1 VSARAKFQAQAEPTI
16 VQYRP
21 LGESVGF
28 SKKLA
33 AESSWQAVATPGS
46 RTPVGHFTILKR
58 LLTQGNDIPSL
69 CMGSVVDPCRIG
81 VAHQSKLR
89 GINSLDAQLL
99 VLFFSSHGLI
109 RHSEI
114 LDLS

>member
-1 VSARAKFQAQAEPTI
+1 
-16 VQYRP
+16 
-21 LGESVGF
+21 
-28 SKKLA
+28 
-33 AESSWQAVATPGS
+33 
-46 RTPVGHFTILKR
+46 
-58 LLTQGNDIPSL
+58 
-69 CMGSVVDPCRIG
+69 MGSVVDPCRIG